1 MKTLKT
7 LSLVAV
13 IIAAQSSLQAMS
25 KIKENFNNAKLKVKT
40 SLAQTYATG
49 KKHGFFSTNVIDAS
63 LKAPLSVP
71 TKHAVFE
78 NTPSTINNHS
88 FDLEALPFQSSKLA
102 IYNQI
107 RKISWKES
115 PREGCWKGM
124 GIVDHEFSVNYT
136 DDRTLCR
143 QYLPS
148 YKYGNKE
155 RIFNQDVV
163 KSTSEAENVIDA
175 IEYEVLNF
183 KNKRA
188 QYNDQCAQSNI
199 KNVTNLSQD
208 TYL

>member
-78 NTPSTINNHS
+78 NAPSTTNNHS
-88 FDLEALPFQSSKLA
+88 FSLDSLQLPNIPK
-102 IYNQI
+102 YNQI
-107 RKISWKES
+107 HKVSWNES
-115 PREGCWKGM
+115 PRFSHSWKGA
-124 GIVDHEFSVNYT
+124 IDHQFSIYYA
-136 DDRTLCR
+136 DDRMLYREYT
-143 QYLPS
+143 PS
-148 YKYGNKE
+148 TNGLSIIYRE
-155 RIFNQDVV
+155 RNRNEAMKKCNLDEEGIIDV
-163 KSTSEAENVIDA
+163 
-175 IEYEVLNF
+175 IEYLVLGF
-183 KNKRA
+183 KDQRA